1 MAEAYGKL
9 ATALATA
16 FGGEE
21 LRLSEALA
29 EGSLQ
34 VSLALLRCAG
44 RWARRGGL
52 DAKAHGFALAALR
65 RFVRREASA
74 ARSAGRPRVAPTA
87 PGVLGMESD
96 DEAEAGKGKQ
106 RKGISQRISNKKHNS
121 THDLISNI

>member
-44 RWARRGGL
+44 RWARP
-52 DAKAHGFALAALR
+52 DAHGFALAALR